1 MCWGDL
7 ELYYI
12 FFIIDNWLGSHLD
25 RRGIAVTKQNLLG
38 KAAKL
43 TVNGV
48 LTLMLLQG
56 F

>member
-1 MCWGDL
+1 MYHMFL
-7 ELYYI
+7 LL
-12 FFIIDNWLGSHLD
+12 IIGLKELGSHLD
-25 RRGIAVTKQNLLG
+25 RRGIAVTKQKLLG

-43 TVNGV
+43 TVKGV